1 MEFISKA
8 STAVKDGYLA
18 AIDWIEDHPHLTFWA
33 ALCLLIV
40 ALVF

>member
-8 STAVKDGYLA
+8 ATATLDGYLV
-18 AIDWIEDHPHLTFWA
+18 AIDWIAFNPHKTFWA
-33 ALCLLIV
+33 ALILLIV